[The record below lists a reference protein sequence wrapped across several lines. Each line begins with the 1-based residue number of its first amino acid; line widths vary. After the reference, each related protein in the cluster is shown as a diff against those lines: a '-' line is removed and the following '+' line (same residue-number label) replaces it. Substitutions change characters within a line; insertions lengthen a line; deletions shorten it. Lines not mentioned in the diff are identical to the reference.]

1 MKIIHVVEKF
11 FNSGAL
17 SSLNQ
22 IYKSLQKSS
31 FIKNQ
36 EVICLKFN
44 SNKKEKKI
52 SSYFPNNSKVFETQ
66 QFINYLKSHGSN
78 EAVCIFHKLM
88 CSPTKVVSSLI
99 NQGDLPSIVVNHT
112 YSKSI
117 NFNKLY
123 KFDACVAVSDHM
135 KSCIEKINPKMK
147 VFTIKNIVDF
157 NGISK
162 FLGFQTDNNLYVTGR
177 INALNVIKY
186 NDEFIKWISS
196 LKFDKPHLHQYMGTG
211 QFMNDATSLAAN
223 LRNSYSNTQML
234 GSILDEEKKFGIL
247 KSWDLFLYEINRPE
261 GTSMSVLESL
271 ACGVPVI
278 CSNHPGNNEIII
290 DGINGFVFD
299 DLNQANLILKNLFS
313 DKQSLDLLKK
323 STLEWAKNH
332 LSNEILAKKYE
343 EVIKWVA
350 ENHRFRKTKSKEN
363 QVLEVQKNEK
373 TEVIKNRFQVKYN
386 GKVVKRNKS
395 LDFNIAK
402 NKTGTVVHAKSN
414 NVILSDVIEY
424 TKVYIPV
431 FHPDELV
438 KVEKV
443 YSDFFALTNCEV
455 KKLALEDK
463 EIGFC
468 FIVFDTNNNQFKN
481 IDLIDNM
488 RLKNSEILVSSS
500 SEICSIKNL
509 LRYNQL
515 WEEKEK

>member
-22 IYKSLQKSS
+22 IYEALKKSS

-52 SSYFPNNSKVFETQ
+52 SSYFPDNSKVFETQ
-66 QFINYLKSHGSN
+66 QFINYLKSHGSS

-99 NQGDLPSIVVNHT
+99 NQGDLPSIVINHT

-123 KFDACVAVSDHM
+123 KFDACVSVSDHM

-162 FLGFQTDNNLYVTGR
+162 FKSFDKDEKSYVTGR

-196 LKFDKPHLHQYMGTG
+196 LKFDKPHLHQYIGTG
-211 QFMNDATSLAAN
+211 QFMNDATSLCAS
-223 LRNSYSNTQML
+223 LRNSNSNTQML
-234 GSILDEEKKFGIL
+234 GSILDEDKKFGIL
-247 KSWDLFLYEINRPE
+247 KSWDLFVYEINRPE

-278 CSNHPGNNEIII
+278 CSNHPGNNEIIV

-299 DLNQANLILKNLFS
+299 DLNQASLIIKNLFS
-313 DKQSLDLLKK
+313 DQRSLGLLRQ
-323 STLEWAKNH
+323 STLEWAKNNLNNDI
-332 LSNEILAKKYE
+332 LSKKYE
-343 EVIKWVA
+343 EVIKWVVD
-350 ENHRFRKTKSKEN
+350 NHKFRKTKTKEN
-363 QVLEVQKNEK
+363 HVVEAQRNEK
-373 TEVIKNRFQVKYN
+373 TEVIKNRFQVKYS
-386 GKVVKRNKS
+386 GKVIKRNQS
-395 LDFNIAK
+395 LDFNSLK
-402 NKTGTVVHAKSN
+402 NKTGTVVHAKSSY
-414 NVILSDVIEY
+414 VAPSSIEY
-424 TKVYIPV
+424 VKLYIPI
-431 FHPDELV
+431 FNSNELV
-438 KVEKV
+438 KLEKV
-443 YSDFFALTNCEV
+443 DSDFFALANCEV
-455 KKLALEDK
+455 KELALEGK
-463 EIGFC
+463 GIGSG
-468 FIVFDTNNNQFKN
+468 FIIFDTNSRQFKN
-481 IDLIDNM
+481 IELIDDM
-488 RLKNSEILVSSS
+488 RLKNSEILISSS

-509 LRYNQL
+509 LLYNQL

>member
-22 IYKSLQKSS
+22 IYEALKKSS

-52 SSYFPNNSKVFETQ
+52 SSYFPDNSKVFETQ
-66 QFINYLKSHGSN
+66 QFINHLKSHGSN

-123 KFDACVAVSDHM
+123 KFDACIAVSDHM

-162 FLGFQTDNNLYVTGR
+162 FKSFDSDEKSYVTGR

-196 LKFDKPHLHQYMGTG
+196 LKFNKPHLHQYIGTG
-211 QFMNDATSLAAN
+211 QFMNDATSLSAS
-223 LRNSYSNTQML
+223 LRNSHSNTQML

-247 KSWDLFLYEINRPE
+247 KSWDLFVYEINRPE

-299 DLNQANLILKNLFS
+299 DLNQASLILKSLFS
-313 DKQSLDLLKK
+313 DKNSLDLLKK
-323 STLEWAKNH
+323 STLEWAK
-332 LSNEILAKKYE
+332 SNLQNDILAKKYE
-343 EVIKWVA
+343 EVIRWVA
-350 ENHRFRKTKSKEN
+350 ENHKFRKTKVKDNHVVEM
-363 QVLEVQKNEK
+363 QRNEK
-373 TEVIKNRFQVKYN
+373 TEVIKNRFQVKYS
-386 GKVVKRNKS
+386 GKVVKRNQS
-395 LDFNIAK
+395 IDFNNFK
-402 NKTGTVVHAKSN
+402 SKTGTVVHAKSN
-414 NVILSDVIEY
+414 NNLPGSIEY
-424 TKVYIPV
+424 VRVYVPV
-431 FHPDELV
+431 FDSNELI

-443 YSDFFALTNCEV
+443 DSDFFALSNCEV
-455 KKLALEDK
+455 KKIVLESKD
-463 EIGFC
+463 IISSFS
-468 FIVFDTNNNQFKN
+468 VFDANSHQFKN
-481 IDLIDNM
+481 IELIDNM
-488 RLKNSEILVSSS
+488 RLKNSEILISSS
-500 SEICSIKNL
+500 SELRSIKNL
-509 LRYNQL
+509 LLYNQL